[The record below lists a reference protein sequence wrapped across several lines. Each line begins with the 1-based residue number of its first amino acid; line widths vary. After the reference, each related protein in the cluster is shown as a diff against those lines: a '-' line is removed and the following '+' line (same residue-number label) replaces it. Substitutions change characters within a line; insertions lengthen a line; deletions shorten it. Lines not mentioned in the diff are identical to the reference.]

1 MADTPRYYKLGESN
15 PALTGPRQGRV
26 PSGPVMASRP
36 GPPTPLPDIQ
46 EVERLVSRELE
57 QWEKDLR
64 PLINRVNA
72 NWAKWNLQ
80 PVGDDNPF
88 LSNLQSS
95 YPLYAVEQILPR
107 IIGQAPAMSYTPL
120 DSDRD
125 SLIALILGKVVTS
138 QMKRMGFEYESRDF
152 VRQGLVAGYSIGK
165 LYWDRRSAKQ
175 AVTNV
180 EEHPIVGPEPDL
192 GSFRVAVQGEED
204 VIICNEPRFETVN
217 ILDFV
222 WPLWALSITQAP
234 AVWQRRWLSM
244 GELQDLQDR
253 GVYQNVDQITSGDI
267 TRWQQAYD
275 PQFNAQG
282 LTVTPPVS
290 DTSDPRDP
298 NSRVEIHERW
308 EDDRLTVI
316 AARRICLRDEP
327 NPFWHKRKPF
337 IDFTPIPR
345 PFQLHGQSIVDTI
358 YDSNEFISTLTR
370 QVSDAVTYLINPAFK
385 STEGIDWGNFVLQP
399 GAHLDVPDTEDVQP
413 LTLPNVNL
421 GDALAWKQEIEKDM
435 QKNSGVFDVSSGFG
449 FGGTH
454 TATGVSQ
461 IIQQATMRI
470 TEIVNVLDYRSMR
483 PFGWM
488 MEQLNAQYFE
498 QSAVLDFSDDPAA
511 QDAWRQLVEQE
522 QPANIWDRV
531 TRPFGK
537 KPVETDTEPQSFYQ
551 IEPHMVKAQ
560 GRLDPIPEVGQD
572 EQAMITQQ
580 RSDAS
585 QAAQAIAPIL
595 ASPMN
600 PIDMAALADWMLEKY
615 GVPERT
621 RKQIV
626 KTPPAQQAAIQ
637 NEAAGQ
643 NGSSG
648 PSGPSG
654 QNAPTGAPV
663 GAAGAAG
670 GVGPYGMGPGR

>member
-1 MADTPRYYKLGESN
+1 MA
-15 PALTGPRQGRV
+15 
-26 PSGPVMASRP
+26 
-36 GPPTPLPDIQ
+36 LPDTQ
-46 EVERLVSRELE
+46 EVQRLVSRELE
-57 QWEKDLR
+57 QWEKDLL
-64 PLINRVNA
+64 PLYNRINA

-80 PVGDDNPF
+80 AVGDDNPF
-88 LSNLQSS
+88 LSNLQSA

-107 IIGQAPAMSYTPL
+107 IVGQNPSMSYAPL

-125 SLIALILGKVVTS
+125 SLIAQILGKVVTS
-138 QMKRMGFEYESRDF
+138 QMKRMGFEYEARDF
-152 VRQGLVAGYSIGK
+152 IRQGLVACYSVGK

-175 AVTNV
+175 AVTNT
-180 EEHPIVGPEPDL
+180 EEHPLLPEDPEL
-192 GSFRVAVQGEED
+192 FTVRLAVEGEEQ
-204 VIICNEPRFETVN
+204 VLICNEPRFETVN
-217 ILDFV
+217 VLDFV
-222 WPLWALSITQAP
+222 WPLWALDIPSAP

-244 GELQDLQDR
+244 GELMRLQDQ
-253 GVYQNVDQITSGDI
+253 GVYQNVDQIRGGDI

-282 LTVTPPVS
+282 LTVTPPS
-290 DTSDPRDP
+290 TDTSDPNDP
-298 NSRVEIHERW
+298 NARVEIHERW
-308 EDDRLTVI
+308 EDDRVTVF
-316 AARRICLRDEP
+316 AGRRICLRDDP

-345 PFQLHGQSIVDTI
+345 PFQMHGQSIIDTI
-358 YDSNEFISTLTR
+358 YDSNEFVSTLTR

-461 IIQQATMRI
+461 VIQQATMRI

-511 QDAWRQLVEQE
+511 QEAWQQLVQQE
-522 QPANIWDRV
+522 QPANVWDRIV
-531 TRPFGK
+531 RPLRGSSNQG
-537 KPVETDTEPQSFYQ
+537 TESQPQGFYEIQ
-551 IEPHMVKAQ
+551 PHMVKAS

-572 EQAMITQQ
+572 EQAMTTQK

-595 ASPMN
+595 GSPQN
-600 PIDMAALADWMLEKY
+600 PIDMTAFADWMLQQF

-621 RKQIV
+621 RKQII
-626 KTPPAQQAAIQ
+626 KTPPVQQLAAL
-637 NEAAGQ
+637 NAATSG
-643 NGSSG
+643 GSSSG

-654 QNAPTGAPV
+654 DNAPTGAPV

-670 GVGPYGMGPGR
+670 GVGPYGTSPAR